1 MADLEKEALKDVSTV
16 NPKAEK
22 QEVTSEE
29 FFQEKA
35 KEAKESGED
44 QLIDITSKINVEFLK
59 DVGFMK
65 KGDKQEIS
73 QSAYDTYN
81 MGKDKIVKEIR

>member
-1 MADLEKEALKDVSTV
+1 MSDEKNPKDEDVKDVSTA
-16 NPKAEK
+16 KK

-35 KEAKESGED
+35 AEAKATGED
-44 QLIDITSKINVEFLK
+44 QEIDLTTKIKVEFLK
-59 DVGFMK
+59 DIGYMK

-73 QSAYDTYN
+73 QAAYDTYN